1 MSDNPTSFR
10 HLFGHYIRQ
19 PTKTREGSPPQKMD
33 LLERGV
39 YEAPFLSTAGTRLA
53 IGVTSAGRFVGF
65 LPFATEAEGTAAFRA
80 LWALL
85 DEADPVP
92 LLRAV

>member
-1 MSDNPTSFR
+1 M
-10 HLFGHYIRQ
+10 Q
-19 PTKTREGSPPQKMD
+19 

-39 YEAPFLSTAGTRLA
+39 YEAPFLSTAGSPLA
-53 IGVTSAGRFVGF
+53 IGVTSKGRFVGF
-65 LPFATEAEGTAAFRA
+65 LPFTTEAEEKVVRRA
-80 LWALL
+80 LWVLL